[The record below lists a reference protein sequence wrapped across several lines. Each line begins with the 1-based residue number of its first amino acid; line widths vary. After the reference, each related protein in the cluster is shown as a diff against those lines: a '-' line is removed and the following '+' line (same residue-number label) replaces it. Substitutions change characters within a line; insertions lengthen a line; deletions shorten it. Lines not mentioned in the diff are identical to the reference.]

1 MFHCIRLQVSRTGH
15 YLFSSSEF
23 LIMYGGDYSSSD
35 TLAHYR
41 TAFDTR
47 EAVKMYSYMC
57 DTWYDVLATEIE
69 GEWSWSCL

>member
-1 MFHCIRLQVSRTGH
+1 
-15 YLFSSSEF
+15 
-23 LIMYGGDYSSSD
+23 MYGGDYSSSD

-57 DTWYDVLATEIE
+57 DTWYDVLATEIK
-69 GEWSWSCL
+69 GKWSRGCLLYNHALLATDQRYS

>member
-1 MFHCIRLQVSRTGH
+1 
-15 YLFSSSEF
+15 
-23 LIMYGGDYSSSD
+23 MYGGDYSSSD

-57 DTWYDVLATEIE
+57 DRWYDVLATEIK
-69 GEWSWSCL
+69 GEWSCLLYNHALASD